1 MILLM
6 DLGGVL
12 VEVASARRISQLSGG
27 ALDEARAGALWAGS
41 PALAAFERGACEPE
55 AFARAVVAELGLPLG
70 PEDFLAEFAGFLT
83 GLYPGAR
90 ALLDRLARGPHT
102 LACLTDT
109 NPVQWDSLCRRT
121 GVDGYFKRH
130 FLSWRIGRVK
140 PDPAVY
146 RVVIDALGC
155 PPDQIAYFDDNPANV
170 AAGAR
175 AGMLA
180 RRAVGVAGLTEALT
194 GLGLI

>member
-1 MILLM
+1 VIVLM

-27 ALDEARAGALWAGS
+27 TLDEARAAALWARS
-41 PALAAFERGACEPE
+41 PALAAFERGACAPE
-55 AFARAVVAELGLPLG
+55 AFARAVVAELGLSVS
-70 PEDFLAEFAGFLT
+70 PEDFLAAFAGFLT

-90 ALLDRLARGPHT
+90 ALLEELGRGPHP

-121 GVDGYFKRH
+121 GVDGYFQAH
-130 FLSWRIGRVK
+130 FLSWRIGHTK
-140 PDPAVY
+140 PDPAAY
-146 RVVIDALGC
+146 RAVIDALGC

-170 AAGAR
+170 AAGAW

-180 RRAVGVAGLTEALT
+180 RRAVGVDGLRAQLE
-194 GLGLI
+194 GLGLL